1 MAEKEYRLSEGYSIA
16 DIENIYHKTVLN
28 QDFYGATYGANW
40 SLQPYI
46 EMAQLLKTI
55 FSPKRHLDI
64 GCGEGLLVQAMRAL
78 GMDSWGIDFS
88 KALIARAQSEIRPY
102 LTVASAEN
110 WIERSSLAAVD
121 CITYMEVFEHLP
133 ISILKNL
140 LKEIRTHMAGR
151 VFLTIPSYGVDEV
164 FGRGIIVNNGTPQW
178 KVDMELNRPFCN
190 IVLENDLPH
199 LGHITLASYRWWT
212 EFFLTQGY
220 IRDYDLERQCSKL
233 FKDILERHRWNPYI
247 LISSGSCPPNLI
259 EKNGG
264 LLHGWYE
271 FESIGDEGGRWTNGY
286 AQSIWFGEIPL
297 SIHLRYTLPSINVI
311 RDLPVLVV
319 LERLVEHPEMQ
330 FAWQLA
336 ANPTLLNNI
345 EREKPIS
352 SDFRLNPSVNHSDK
366 YIEHNIWRISL
377 LSPSWKPVDYSLS
390 TDRRKLSIFV
400 NKVLVNGE

>member
-1 MAEKEYRLSEGYSIA
+1 MPEKEYRLSEDYSIA
-16 DIENIYHKTVLN
+16 DIENIYHETVLN
-28 QDFYGATYGANW
+28 QDFYGDNYGADW
-40 SLQPYI
+40 SLQPYE
-46 EMAQLLKTI
+46 EMAQLIKTI
-55 FSPKRHLDI
+55 LSPKRHLDI
-64 GCGEGLLVQAMRAL
+64 GCGEGLLVQAMRTK

-88 KALIARAQSEIRPY
+88 KAFIARAKSEIRPY

-140 LKEIRTHMAGR
+140 LKEIHTRMAGR
-151 VFLTIPSYGVDEV
+151 VFLTIPSYGVDDV

-178 KVDMELNRPFCN
+178 KFDMVLNRPFCN

-220 IRDYDLERQCSKL
+220 VRDYDLERQCSKL
-233 FKDILERHRWNPYI
+233 FRDILERHRWNPYI
-247 LISSGSCPPNLI
+247 LISSENCPLNLV

-264 LLHGWYE
+264 LFHGWYE
-271 FESIGDEGGRWTNGY
+271 FESIGEGGRWTNGY

-297 SIHLRYTLPSINVI
+297 SIHLRYTLPAINVI
-311 RDLPVLVV
+311 RDLPVLVG
-319 LERLVEHPEMQ
+319 LERLVEHPEMK
-330 FAWQLA
+330 FSWQSVT
-336 ANPTLLNNI
+336 NPTLLNNN
-345 EREKPIS
+345 EREIPIS
-352 SDFRLNPSVNHSDK
+352 DVIRLNLSVTHCDQ
-366 YIEHNIWRISL
+366 YTGHNVWRISL
-377 LSPSWKPVDYSLS
+377 LSPSWRPVDYSLS
-390 TDRRKLSIFV
+390 ADDRKLSIFV